1 MANEHGGP
9 GFGTG
14 LILGSVI
21 GALAGLLLAPVP
33 GEATRAQVRERT
45 AGLRQKAEELTAE
58 AKELVREAVIE
69 GRAAASRMR
78 AGHED
83 NHPEDTFT
91 GDRKEPTL

>member
-1 MANEHGGP
+1 MASEHGGP

-21 GALAGLLLAPVP
+21 GALAGLLLAPMP
-33 GEATRAQVRERT
+33 GEETRAQVRQRT
-45 AGLRQKAEELTAE
+45 AGLRQKAEELKTE

-78 AGHED
+78 SGHED
-83 NHPEDTFT
+83 DHPEEGFPR
-91 GDRKEPTL
+91 DRQEPIT